1 MRQANLQSTLMEPAN
16 AGWDVLGTQMSCMV
30 KSKETGGA
38 YSIVENTIPP
48 QDGAPPHVH
57 QNEDEMFYVL
67 EGEFEIRCGD
77 RSFRAAKGSTAMLPR
92 GIPHAFRNVGAGE
105 GKLLV
110 TITPGGFENFFAEVS
125 REVTTMPPD
134 VEKLKKLGQKYKLEF
149 FV

>member
-1 MRQANLQSTLMEPAN
+1 MRQANLQSALMEPAN
-16 AGWDVLGTQMSCMV
+16 AVWEVLGNQMSCRV
-30 KSKETGGA
+30 KSEETGGA
-38 YSIVENTIPP
+38 YSIVESTVPP

-57 QNEDEMFYVL
+57 TDEDEMFYVL

-77 RSFRAAKGSTAMLPR
+77 RSFTARKGSTAMLPR
-92 GIPHAFRNVGAGE
+92 GIPHAFRNVGTRD

-134 VEKLKKLGQKYKLEF
+134 LEKLKRLGQKYKLEF